1 MSWNGIGLIA
11 GSWTPRPGNV
21 TAPPAPPSEIVEPA
35 AAWTGLAGSGF
46 AVTPVDPVR
55 TTAKPAVRLLVP
67 PFQYFTDTLD
77 VGVIA
82 MANDGGT
89 LVNNFGIASVK
100 FMFEGGEAT
109 VVEPRFHTIQTQRG
123 PRTYFGWWTQLKK
136 PEGKVGNADLYIE
149 ATARDASMQKRVIGP
164 YPFSPAAQT
173 FTHSVT
179 VAPSQPDVA
188 GVSYQTLNAAATY
201 VNQIASPNPLITIAE
216 PGLYEMT
223 IGSGTTG
230 ISLRTGLPGRLN
242 ITASVPGVVIGRAA
256 YVNDGTANINDAR
269 YRLRFF
275 GSNLSLDY
283 RYVLNINGSSE
294 DSGQGAWL
302 DGVNM
307 MSTAPLGASD
317 VWRGTIKPNGL
328 GSVRGA
334 GWFTECV
341 ITDLTNFGNSA
352 NLIRG
357 CDLDRVAGDIFSN
370 SKCCINNRV
379 RVHSGRPQSD
389 QIDAFTIRYTGAAA
403 TATLSRTGG
412 QGASA
417 GGVWIV
423 NIGGGAY
430 TFDTGQVEGNEAY
443 HPGSPTYPPT
453 YNGASGIGG
462 YWFSDLVTWL
472 NTLPGITATLLLDE
486 NDPLE
491 RRTAASG
498 SLPGLASGG
507 FADRDIKSAT
517 LTVISHFNKHS
528 DFYQHT
534 AGVLENV
541 IIAFNQADAVEA
553 QGLFFSPS
561 GNAGA
566 GAGKELDFFA
576 VGNAIGIGTE
586 VTETFNPAGGYS
598 QFGRGAPFGMVAS
611 HVVIA
616 HNTLPNQGLW
626 IRTNGIPFGSTADSY
641 SMLKNNVVRTLF
653 YDVQGPLPNLT
664 IDGLRIHSGNPKPAA
679 ATNVLVGG
687 DERSLFADFPGKDF
701 RPTGQLAASGFR
713 AVIPHDMNRIP
724 FPEFA
729 ALGAFALA
737 APEYVPPPPSN
748 DPLNDLLGA
757 MNAAGGQSS
766 LHRLRNATVT
776 GGVWR
781 SLDMSANNNAL
792 TQSVAT
798 SQPAIGPTGATF
810 DNGDR
815 VNRTITGGTFTVIM
829 GFSKAD
835 ISTAA
840 TILCDQGSANV
851 VQYAQGIGSAPGSTA
866 LIDGAPIASRNALYL
881 ALHQTGAKVIEMQG
895 CNFTGD
901 TQIGLGRGGGSSL
914 VGTVDWFIV
923 IDEAGFPDT
932 LTQVRSWAKQVA
944 ASA

>member
-1 MSWNGIGLIA
+1 MTWHGIGLIS
-11 GSWTPRPGNV
+11 GNWTPLPSM
-21 TAPPAPPSEIVEPA
+21 APIFVPPPESIEPA
-35 AAWTGLAGSGF
+35 AAWTGTAGSGF
-46 AVTPVDPVR
+46 TEIPIDPVR

-67 PFQYFTDTLD
+67 PYQYFTDTLD

-89 LVNNFGIASVK
+89 LINNFGIASVK
-100 FMFEGGEAT
+100 FMLEGSEA
-109 VVEPRFHTIQTQRG
+109 VVSLPTFHTIQTQRG
-123 PRTYFGWWTQLKK
+123 PHAYYGWWVRLRK
-136 PEGKVGNADLYIE
+136 PPGMAGQANLYIE
-149 ATARDASMQKRVIGP
+149 ATARDGSMQKRVIGP
-164 YPFSPAAQT
+164 YLFSPAEQE

-179 VAPSQPDVA
+179 VAPSQPAVA
-188 GVSYQTLNAAATY
+188 GVNYHTLDAAATY
-201 VNQIASPNPLITIAE
+201 VNQLGSANPLITIADA
-216 PGLYEMT
+216 GLYELT
-223 IGSGTTG
+223 VGSGVTG

-242 ITASVPGVVIGRAA
+242 ITASTPDVTIGRAT

-269 YRLRFF
+269 YKLRFF
-275 GSNLSLDY
+275 GTNLTLDY
-283 RYVLNINGSSE
+283 RYVLTINGSSADE
-294 DSGQGAWL
+294 GQGAWL

-307 MSTAPLGASD
+307 ISSAPLGNSEL
-317 VWRGTIKPNGL
+317 WRGTVKPNGL

-334 GWFTECV
+334 AWFTEV
-341 ITDLTNFGNSA
+341 KVVELTNFGNTA

-357 CDLDRVAGDIFSN
+357 CELDRVAGDIFSN
-370 SKCCINNRV
+370 SKCCIQNRV
-379 RVHSGRPQSD
+379 RIHSGRPQSD

-403 TATLSRTGG
+403 TATLTRTGG

-423 NIGGGAY
+423 NIGGTQYA
-430 TFDTGQVEGNEAY
+430 FDTGQVEGNEAY
-443 HPGSPTYPPT
+443 FPGSPTYPPA
-453 YNGASGIGG
+453 YNGADGVGG

-472 NTLPGITATLLLDE
+472 NTLPGIEAVLLLDE
-486 NDPLE
+486 NDPLG

-507 FADRDIKSAT
+507 FADRDIKTAT

-576 VGNAIGIGTE
+576 VDNAIGIGTE

-626 IRTNGIPFGSTADSY
+626 IRTNGIPFGSTADGY

-653 YDVQGPLPNLT
+653 YDAEGPLPNLT

-687 DERSLFADFPGKDF
+687 DETSLFVNFAGKDF
-701 RPTGQLAASGFR
+701 RPAGQLAANGFR
-713 AVIPHDMNRIP
+713 AVIPHDMDRTP

-737 APEYVPPPPSN
+737 APEYVPPPPSD
-748 DPLNDLLGA
+748 DPFGDLLGA

-766 LHRLRNATVT
+766 IHRLRNASVT

-781 SLDMSANNNAL
+781 SEDMSANNNDL
-792 TQSVAT
+792 TQSTAA
-798 SQPAIGPTGATF
+798 SQPAIGATGATF

-815 VNRTITGGTFTVIM
+815 VNRAITGGTFTVIM
-829 GFSKAD
+829 GFNKAD
-835 ISTAA
+835 ASTAA

-851 VQYAQGIGSAPGSTA
+851 VQYAQGIASAPGSTVQ
-866 LIDGAPIASRNALYL
+866 IDGVPIANRNALYE
-881 ALHQTGAKVIEMQG
+881 ALHQTGMKVIEMQG

-901 TQIGLGRGGGSSL
+901 TLIGLGRGGGTSL

-923 IDEAGFPDT
+923 IEEAAFPDT
-932 LTQVRSWAKQVA
+932 LSQVRSWAKQVA

>member
-1 MSWNGIGLIA
+1 MSWHGIGLISGNWA
-11 GSWTPRPGNV
+11 PLTDMGSIYTPPE
-21 TAPPAPPSEIVEPA
+21 SIEPD
-35 AAWTGLAGSGF
+35 AAWTGTAASGF
-46 AVTPVDPVR
+46 ASVPSDPER

-67 PFQYFTDTLD
+67 PYQYFTDTLD

-82 MANDGGT
+82 MANEGGT

-109 VVEPRFHTIQTQRG
+109 VTEPTFQTIQTQRG
-123 PRTYFGWWTQLKK
+123 PRTYFGWWTRLRK
-136 PEGKVGNADLYIE
+136 PAGKAGQAHLYIE
-149 ATARDASMQKRVIGP
+149 ATARDATMQKRVIGP
-164 YPFSPAAQT
+164 YLFSPETQE
-173 FTHSVT
+173 FTHAVT
-179 VAPSQPDVA
+179 VAPSQPEVA
-188 GVSYQTLNAAATY
+188 GANYQTLDAAATY
-201 VNQIASPNPLITIAE
+201 VNQIGSANPLITITE
-216 PGLYEMT
+216 PGLYELN
-223 IGSGTTG
+223 IGSGFTG

-242 ITASVPGVVIGRAA
+242 ITASVPGVSIGRAT
-256 YVNDGTANINDAR
+256 YENDGTARINDAR
-269 YRLRFF
+269 SKLRFF

-283 RYVLNINGSSE
+283 RYVLNVNGSSADE
-294 DSGQGAWL
+294 GQGAWL

-307 MSTAPLGASD
+307 ISTAPLGNSEL
-317 VWRGTIKPNGL
+317 WRGTIKPNGL

-334 GWFTECV
+334 AWFTEV
-341 ITDLTNFGNSA
+341 MVSDLTNFGNTA

-357 CDLDRVAGDIFSN
+357 CDLTRVAGDIFSN
-370 SKCCINNRV
+370 SKCCIQNRV
-379 RVHSGRPQSD
+379 RIHSGRPQSD
-389 QIDAFTIRYTGAAA
+389 QIDAFTIRYTGTEA
-403 TATLSRTGG
+403 TTTLSRTGG
-412 QGASA
+412 QGASG

-423 NIGGGAY
+423 DIGGTQY

-443 HPGSPTYPPT
+443 YPGSPTYPPV
-453 YNGASGIGG
+453 YNGADGIGG
-462 YWFSDLVTWL
+462 YWFSDLVAWL

-507 FADRDIKSAT
+507 FSNQDIKTAT

-598 QFGRGAPFGMVAS
+598 QFGRGAPYGMVAS

-616 HNTLPNQGLW
+616 HNTLPNQGFW
-626 IRTNGIPFGSTADSY
+626 IRTNGIPFGSTADAY

-653 YDVQGPLPNLT
+653 YDAEGPLPNLT
-664 IDGLRIHSGNPKPAA
+664 IDALRIHSGNPKPAG

-687 DERSLFADFPGKDF
+687 DETSLFVDFAGKDF
-701 RPTGQLAASGFR
+701 RPAGQLAAAGFR
-713 AVIPHDMNRIP
+713 AVIPHDMNRTP

-729 ALGAFALA
+729 ALGAFALE
-737 APEYVPPPPSN
+737 APEYVPPPPSE
-748 DPLNDLLGA
+748 DPLGDLLAG
-757 MNAAGGQSS
+757 MNTAGGQSS
-766 LHRLRNATVT
+766 LHRLRNATVSS
-776 GGVWR
+776 GVWR
-781 SLDMSANNNAL
+781 SEDMSANNNDL
-792 TQSVAT
+792 TQSITA

-815 VNRTITGGTFTVIM
+815 VSQTITGGTFTVIM
-829 GFSKAD
+829 GFTKAD
-835 ISTAA
+835 ASTAA
-840 TILCDQGSANV
+840 TILCDQGSTNV
-851 VQYAQGIGSAPGSTA
+851 VQYAQNINSAPGSTV
-866 LIDGAPIASRNALYL
+866 LIDGNPIPNRNALYL

-901 TQIGLGRGGGSSL
+901 TQISLGRGGATSL
-914 VGTVDWFIV
+914 VGIVDWFIV
-923 IDEAGFPDT
+923 IDEAAFPDT
-932 LTQVRSWAKQVA
+932 LSQMRSWAKQVA